1 MNSQKYM
8 RFTRSERIEHWAFM
22 ASFTTLALTGLVQKF
37 AQNPLSRGVV
47 FGLGGVENIRLIH
60 HAAATIMM
68 IVAVFHVGAAGYRV
82 YVNRRRFS
90 ILPSL
95 QDLRNG
101 LLAFS
106 YFVGRRKSPPQQGR
120 YTYEEKVEYWAVV
133 WGTLIMVITG
143 FMMWNPIATTRL
155 LPGQLIP
162 AAKAAHGAEAILA
175 VLAILLWHMYQVVVK
190 HINRSMYNGHLTE
203 EEMLEEHPLEL
214 ADIKA
219 GLTPPQ
225 VTPEGMTKRRRKYVP
240 VYGAIALALTL
251 GIIYFVTFEET
262 AIATVPPAEQ
272 AEVFVPL
279 TPTPLPTPPPSPVPA
294 EVTVLTWEGGVGE
307 LFGSKCVACHN
318 STSLIG
324 GLDLSTFQAAITGG
338 ADGLVIVP
346 GDSGNSQLIAI
357 QTAGGHP
364 GQFSDE
370 ELDLVQQW
378 IEAGAQ
384 E

>member
-1 MNSQKYM
+1 
-8 RFTRSERIEHWAFM
+8 
-22 ASFTTLALTGLVQKF
+22 
-37 AQNPLSRGVV
+37 
-47 FGLGGVENIRLIH
+47 
-60 HAAATIMM
+60 
-68 IVAVFHVGAAGYRV
+68 
-82 YVNRRRFS
+82 
-90 ILPSL
+90 
-95 QDLRNG
+95 
-101 LLAFS
+101 
-106 YFVGRRKSPPQQGR
+106 
-120 YTYEEKVEYWAVV
+120 
-133 WGTLIMVITG
+133 
-143 FMMWNPIATTRL
+143 
-155 LPGQLIP
+155 
-162 AAKAAHGAEAILA
+162 
-175 VLAILLWHMYQVVVK
+175 
-190 HINRSMYNGHLTE
+190 
-203 EEMLEEHPLEL
+203 
-214 ADIKA
+214 
-219 GLTPPQ
+219 
-225 VTPEGMTKRRRKYVP
+225 VP